1 MLALAPGGRERTEQ
15 QLAELGRRAG
25 LTLRRTVAL
34 ASADFAHVFTRWA
47 GRTGVD
53 PGLLARTPTGG
64 WKGGAVH
71 DLPSGTVTFL
81 FTDLGSSTRL
91 WEQHPADMQTA
102 LARHD
107 ALLTEAVHA
116 HGGQIVKTTGD
127 GLHAVFATADA
138 ALAAALDGQHALERE
153 SWGPTGA
160 LRVRMGLHTGVA
172 EERAGD
178 YYGPSLNR
186 AARLMGLAHPG
197 QVLC

>member
-53 PGLLARTPTGG
+53 PGLLARAPTGG

-71 DLPSGTVTFL
+71 DLRSGTVTFL

-102 LARHD
+102 LARHG
-107 ALLTEAVHA
+107 A
-116 HGGQIVKTTGD
+116 QIVKTTGD